1 MSKKDFGIKILSL
14 IIFFIFFIFFGRAF
28 QLQVIEGKQNRFLA
42 ENNRIRRMVIEAP
55 RGMIFERHQQPL
67 AVNIPDYF
75 VAEKSEIKEN
85 ISRDEALKLQAEKND
100 SNLRVVFKRDYL
112 KGEIF
117 SQLVGYLGEVSEKE
131 LIEEKLDLKGYSVGN
146 LLGRSGAEAQYE
158 TLLKGHNGS
167 ELVEVDTQGKIFRR
181 AGKILPDSGKNLTL
195 AVDGRLQEFAVE
207 VYNKVTENKG
217 KGAIIATNPKNGEV
231 LLLYSSPPFDNNIF
245 LQKDKER
252 ELLKL
257 INDEV
262 NRPLINRVIAGI
274 YPPGSTFKIVTSIAG
289 LEEGKITP
297 NTLINDPGVIVVND
311 YKYANWYFTSHGAT
325 EGKVNLKKAIARS
338 VDTYFYKVGEFLG
351 AEKLIKWAKI
361 FGLDGRYGID
371 LPGEVTGFIGTPEW
385 KEKNRNEK
393 WFLGNTYHMAI
404 GQGDV
409 AITPLADNLMT
420 AVVASGGKVCTPRI
434 LRISSENTPY
444 QEECRQLPIKKE
456 YLEEVKKGMV
466 AACLPGGTASF
477 FSQLPFSVACKTGTA
492 ETGEGKTTHAWFTVF
507 APADDPQIVLTVL
520 VEKGGEGSSVA
531 APIAKE
537 ILREFFKE

>member
-1 MSKKDFGIKILSL
+1 MNNKDSGIKILSL
-14 IIFFIFFIFFGRAF
+14 TIFFIFLIFFGRAF
-28 QLQVIEGKQNRFLA
+28 QLQVVEGKQNRFLA

-67 AVNIPDYF
+67 AVNVPDYF
-75 VAEKSEIKEN
+75 IAGKDEIKES

-100 SNLRVVFKRDYL
+100 SNLRVVFKREYL

-117 SQLVGYLGEVSEKE
+117 SHLLGYLGEVSEKE
-131 LIEEKLDLKGYSVGN
+131 LVEEKLDLKGYSVGN

-158 TLLKGHNGS
+158 DLLKGHNGS

-181 AGKILPDSGKNLTL
+181 AGKILPDSGKNLIL

-207 VYNKVTENKG
+207 IYNKVTENKG

-231 LLLYSSPPFDNNIF
+231 LLLYSSPSFDNNIF
-245 LQKDKER
+245 LQRDKEL

-257 INDEV
+257 INDEAD
-262 NRPLINRVIAGI
+262 RPLINRVIAGR

-325 EGKVNLKKAIARS
+325 EGEVSLKKAIARS

-361 FGLDGRYGID
+361 FGLDGIYGID
-371 LPGEVTGFIGTPEW
+371 LPGETAGFIATPEW

-420 AVVASGGKVCTPRI
+420 AVVANGGKICTPRI
-434 LRISSENTPY
+434 LRIGSENTPY
-444 QEECRQLPIKKE
+444 REECRQLPIRKE
-456 YLEEVKKGMV
+456 YLDEVKKGMV
-466 AACLPGGTASF
+466 AACLPGGTSSIFA
-477 FSQLPFSVACKTGTA
+477 QLPFSVACKTGTA

-507 APADDPQIVLTVL
+507 APVDDPQIVLTVL
-520 VEKGGEGSSVA
+520 VEKGGEGSSVS

-537 ILREFFKE
+537 ILKEYFK